1 VDKSEAQA
9 RVDRIASFTSEL
21 AVLEREGAL
30 SLTDDQR
37 RLLADYHQNVLSTL
51 STQFDVDRGDAQ
63 RRMSIGMRVASIVG
77 AVALSAAAY
86 LFFYRIWGE
95 LSIGAQTTIL
105 VAAPLFGIALTEAAS
120 RVDTT
125 RYFVFIASL
134 IACACIVLNV
144 STLGALFAMTDSPN
158 ALLVWAFFAL
168 AIGHAYGI
176 RTTVAAGLALLI
188 AFSGSSIVAW
198 GGHEW
203 TQALRRPEA
212 WLPVSFIVAEVGA
225 MRLVPARSDMFAPV
239 YRGVGLAAML
249 VALWMLSLEASFS
262 ALPWSEAVVK
272 GSYQVIGFA
281 VAGAAVAIGLRRSW
295 TEAVNIG
302 GAALVIFLYTKF
314 VQWWWDWMPAYLF
327 FLVVGLISVGLILVL
342 RRARGWIK
350 ESRA

>member
-1 VDKSEAQA
+1 MDKSEAQA

-21 AVLEREGAL
+21 AVLERDGVV

-37 RLLADYHQNVLSTL
+37 RLLAGYHQNVLSTL
-51 STQFDVDRGDAQ
+51 SAQFDVDRGDVQ

-77 AVALSAAAY
+77 AVALSAAVY
-86 LFFYRIWGE
+86 LFFYRFWGE
-95 LSIGAQTTIL
+95 LSIAAQTAIL
-105 VAAPLFGIALTEAAS
+105 VAAPLFGIALTEVAS
-120 RVDTT
+120 RVDKT
-125 RYFVFIASL
+125 RHFVFIASL

-158 ALLVWAFFAL
+158 ALLVWALFAL

-176 RTTVAAGLALLI
+176 RTPAAAGLVLLI
-188 AFSGSSIVAW
+188 AFSASSIVAW

-203 TQALRRPEA
+203 TETLRRPEA
-212 WLPVSFIVAEVGA
+212 WLPLSMIIAAVGA
-225 MRLVPARSDMFAPV
+225 MHLATARSDLFAPV
-239 YRGVGLAAML
+239 YRSVGLAAML
-249 VALWMLSLEASFS
+249 LALWSLSIEASFS

-272 GSYQVIGFA
+272 GSYQVIGFLAAGGA
-281 VAGAAVAIGLRRSW
+281 VAVGIRRRWSEW
-295 TEAVNIG
+295 VNIG

-342 RRARGWIK
+342 RRARGVIK
-350 ESRA
+350 EARA